1 MCVLLHS
8 VPQAGFLQPGIDGF
22 CCPRPYRVVSLHER
36 RNLCRAQ
43 LEAAFAYRLQSAFR
57 IVEEL
62 EAEFFVRYQPANEHF
77 DNPLRHG
84 HLLSLLRQG
93 KLRTGSS
100 HGLANDKIAAD
111 FRWFVGG
118 WPLLSNPRTRKGER
132 RILTRSVH
140 FVLGRASLGK
150 SLLLAEEDRRPRRAF
165 QAER

>member
-1 MCVLLHS
+1 
-8 VPQAGFLQPGIDGF
+8 
-22 CCPRPYRVVSLHER
+22 
-36 RNLCRAQ
+36 
-43 LEAAFAYRLQSAFR
+43 
-57 IVEEL
+57 
-62 EAEFFVRYQPANEHF
+62 
-77 DNPLRHG
+77 
-84 HLLSLLRQG
+84 
-93 KLRTGSS
+93 LRTGSS